1 MTKTTLLT
9 DHQAI
14 RDWAGTR
21 SGVPAI
27 RDPAALIGITEP
39 VLMIKFG
46 QEAYV
51 DNDDSGADRPDE
63 LGRPR
68 LVEWDEWFD
77 LFDKNQLGLVVA
89 TEIKG
94 QLDEFHEFVRK

>member
-1 MTKTTLLT
+1 MTETTLLT

-14 RDWAGTR
+14 RDWVGAR
-21 SGVPAI
+21 SGMPAI
-27 RDPAALIGITEP
+27 RDAASSIGINEP

-46 QEAYV
+46 QEAYE
-51 DNDDSGADRPDE
+51 DNDDSGADRPGE

-77 LFDKNQLGLVVA
+77 LFDKKQLALVVS
-89 TEIKG
+89 TELEG
-94 QLDEFHEFVRK
+94 QPDEFHEFVRK